1 MALVLVLN
9 IWLNSPMKSSGPGLF
24 SVRECFTSESISLL
38 VIGLFR
44 FPLLHDTV
52 LAGDMFLG
60 IYKFLLCC
68 PICWYVIVYSSF
80 FDPF

>member
-9 IWLNSPMKSSGPGLF
+9 IWLNSPVKSSGPELF
-24 SVRECFTSESISLL
+24 SVREFFTSESISLL

-44 FPLLHDTV
+44 FLLLHDLV
-52 LAGDMFLG
+52 FAGGMFLG
-60 IYKFLLCC
+60 IYQFLLCC
-68 PICWYVIVYSSF
+68 PICWYVVVYSSF

>member
-24 SVRECFTSESISLL
+24 SVREFFTSESISLL

-44 FPLLHDTV
+44 FLLHDIV

-60 IYKFLLCC
+60 IYQFLLRC